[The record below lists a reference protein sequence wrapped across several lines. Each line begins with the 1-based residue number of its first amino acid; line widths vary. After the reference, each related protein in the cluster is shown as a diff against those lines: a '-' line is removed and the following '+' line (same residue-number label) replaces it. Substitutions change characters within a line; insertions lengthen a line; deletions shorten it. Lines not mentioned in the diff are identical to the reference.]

1 MKCRIINVFAVV
13 CAVSLM
19 SACSGNGAEE
29 NEVADSSKIIEI
41 ERFDRAVA
49 AYPSLMESGR
59 DSLVAC
65 FQPVID
71 VMGALMRLSDAD
83 SIMSRLASSQV
94 ASVFGPDVERRLP
107 DLRQSE
113 IAIGNMKYLAEKGG
127 FGMEFPKRV
136 FGILTPYEQ
145 SVVFA
150 DTIMIVGLNHY
161 LGADYEGYKSFGDYR
176 RRLKTVGRLPYDV
189 AEALV
194 YTSYPYRSDAVSTA
208 VSRMIYEGV
217 VVAAVM
223 RILPNAELPDAL
235 GYTPDQLKWVKE
247 NEARIWRKMV
257 GDDML
262 YTTDRNIAEKLVAP
276 APYTS
281 LLALESPGR
290 VGRYMGYRIVEAY
303 ISSHPGIEIVSLLLP
318 SFYQSQEALVDSGYG
333 RE

>member
-1 MKCRIINVFAVV
+1 MKCRISNLLAVV

-19 SACSGNGAEE
+19 TACGGNGAAG
-29 NEVADSSKIIEI
+29 NYAADSSRIMEI

-49 AYPSLMESGR
+49 VYPSLPESGR
-59 DSLVAC
+59 DSLTVR
-65 FQPVID
+65 FRPVID

-83 SIMSRLASSQV
+83 SIMLQLASSQV
-94 ASVFGPDVERRLP
+94 ASVFGPDVESRLP

-113 IAIGNMKYLAEKGG
+113 TAIGNMRYLVEKGG
-127 FGMEFPKRV
+127 FDIAFPKRI

-145 SVVFA
+145 SVVLA

-176 RRLKTVGRLPYDV
+176 SRLKTVGRLPYDL
-189 AEALV
+189 AEALI
-194 YTSYPYRSDAVSTA
+194 YTSYPYRSDAASTA
-208 VSRMIYEGV
+208 VSRMIYEGA

-223 RILPNAELPDAL
+223 RIMPNADLADAL
-235 GYTPDQLKWVKE
+235 GYTSDQMKWVAE

-257 GDDML
+257 EDNML
-262 YTTDRNIAEKLVAP
+262 FATDRNVAEKLVAP

-281 LLALESPGR
+281 LLAQESPGR

-303 ISSHPGIEIVSLLLP
+303 ISSHPEAEIVSLLSP
-318 SFYQSQEALVDSGYG
+318 SFYQSQNALVDSGYG

>member
-1 MKCRIINVFAVV
+1 MKCKIINVFAVV
-13 CAVSLM
+13 CGVSLM
-19 SACSGNGAEE
+19 TACSGNGAAV
-29 NEVADSSKIIEI
+29 NGAADSSKIIEI
-41 ERFDRAVA
+41 ERFDRAVT
-49 AYPSLMESGR
+49 AYPSLKESGR

-71 VMGALMRLSDAD
+71 VMGALIRLSDAD
-83 SIMSRLASSQV
+83 SIMSQLASSQV
-94 ASVFGPDVERRLP
+94 SLVFGPDVEKRLP

-113 IAIGNMKYLAEKGG
+113 ISIGNMKYLAEKGG
-127 FGMEFPKRV
+127 FGIAFPKRV

-161 LGADYEGYKSFGDYR
+161 LGADYEGYKSFSDYR

-194 YTSYPYRSDAVSTA
+194 YTSYPYQSDAVSTA

-223 RILPNAELPDAL
+223 RILPDAGLADAL
-235 GYTPDQLKWVKE
+235 GCTPGQLKWMKE

-257 GDDML
+257 EGNML
-262 YTTDRNIAEKLVAP
+262 FATDRNIAEKLVAP

-281 LLALESPGR
+281 LIALESPGR
-290 VGRYMGYRIVEAY
+290 VGRYIGYRIVEAY
-303 ISSHPGIEIVSLLLP
+303 ISSHPGAAIVSLLSP
-318 SFYQSQEALVDSGYG
+318 SFYQSQDALVDSGYG